1 MKMKKCLAVILA
13 LCCFL
18 MLTSCSS
25 GITTPGKR
33 VFRGISSAVKIQIVL
48 HGEGTVVVT
57 DPDAISHIC
66 DNLLSLKLSRLI
78 FLRGMVFKP
87 SISVCR
93 FTFYDENDKTIATID
108 YDSNRWISC
117 DDSGSY
123 IIKEGG
129 IDFAFIKTLFPAE

>member
-25 GITTPGKR
+25 GITTPAKR
-33 VFRGISSAVKIQIVL
+33 VFRGISSAAKIQIEL
-48 HGEGTVVVT
+48 YGGETVVVT

-78 FLRGMVFKP
+78 FFRGMVYKP
-87 SISVCR
+87 SIRVCL
-93 FTFYDENDKTIATID
+93 FTFYDENDKKIATID
-108 YDSNRWISC
+108 YDSNGWISR
-117 DDSGSY
+117 DDRGTF
-123 IIKEGG
+123 IIKEGK